1 MSANHYLQRDKFPQ
15 CCGATILSGFGNTTA
30 LPELKKSDW
39 PTKKEI
45 ANFLKDQPVVTTWL
59 EGGAGG
65 WHEMQKNAFHMAILN
80 DGQKGVLHDT
90 FIKAGFE
97 LVMSNH
103 NLHSNCQNHLYVRK
117 VEHI

>member
-1 MSANHYLQRDKFPQ
+1 MSTKSYLQRDKFPQ
-15 CCGATILSGFGNTTA
+15 CCGATILSGFGNTSSFF
-30 LPELKKSDW
+30 KQSGW

-45 ANFLKDQPVVTTWL
+45 TKFLKEQPSL
-59 EGGAGG
+59 GASFPVEN

-80 DGQKGVLHDT
+80 DGQKKVLHDL

-103 NLHSNCQNHLYVRK
+103 NAHSNCQNHLYVRK
-117 VEHI
+117 VAHEGAS